1 MRNLRRLIVLGTII
15 LMPVAGAMLLAKAPQ
30 AAAPA
35 ATQAKPAAPA
45 AAQVKPAAPA
55 ALGKITSPK
64 DAWGH
69 NVGDDYFLANYKQEY
84 DYFNLLAKQ
93 SNRIHIK
100 DIGKS
105 SEGRPMITAVIT
117 APANYAK
124 LARYQEI
131 SRRLSLNEVKDDAEA
146 RALAKEGKA
155 VIWIDGGLHATE
167 VLGAQQLI
175 EMVYQ
180 MVSLNDE
187 ETQRFL
193 NDVIILATPVNP
205 DGQDLVSDW
214 YMKQGNMNVPVLYN
228 KYAGHDDNRDSF
240 MNALSETTNIS
251 RVMYREWFPQIMYNH
266 HQTGP
271 AGTVMFAPP
280 FRDPFNYNFHPG
292 IAARMDLIGSVMADR
307 FVAEHK
313 PGVTT
318 RKGSSYSTWW
328 NGGLRTTAYFHNQ
341 LGILTETIG
350 NPTPINIPFNE
361 TKLIGDMNMWWP
373 IGPKN
378 EWHFRQS
385 IDYSITANRSILDF
399 ASRYREVN
407 NFNIYQ
413 MGKDMIQWGSEDH
426 WTITPHEV
434 ERAKKALGMP
444 LAGQAAGRGAGAA
457 PGGGGGGRGGAGG
470 GLPEDNALWKKL
482 HEPAARDP
490 RGFIMSAGQA
500 DFGTATKFVNALL
513 KSGITIHRATAAF
526 TVAGKQY
533 PKDSYVVKA
542 AQPFRAHVMDMFEP
556 QDHPDDF
563 AYPGAPPSR
572 PYDNAGWTL
581 AMTMGVEFDR
591 ILDGFDGPFEK
602 ITTELAKVP
611 AGVIKTAQ
619 GPVGYYF
626 SHKSNDSFT
635 AITRLLKAGDDVMWL
650 DNGPMGRGTFYVTAR
665 PTTLAVL
672 QKAATDLGV
681 SFESTAS
688 APTGP
693 MKHLKPLRVGL
704 FDTYGGGMPSG
715 WTRLIFENFELP
727 YEVVY
732 PPDLDKGNL
741 RAKFDVLVFNGGG
754 VAGGGR
760 GGGGGGGAAG
770 APPAV
775 GAPGAAGA
783 APAAA
788 GARAGGAGGAGGRGQ
803 GAGGREGFTP
813 QPIPAEFAKRQGAV
827 TAATMDKIK
836 EFVNQGGTAIYIGD
850 VATAAAQAYG
860 LPVSNHLEGLD
871 QNKFYVPGSV
881 LRMSVDDTDP
891 IAHGY
896 NKEIDVFFDND
907 PVFKLN
913 ADAAAKGVK
922 PIGWFAS
929 EDALRSGWA
938 WGGAALNKG
947 VAMVDATVGQGKVY
961 LFGPQVMFRAQPHGT
976 FKFVFNGMFLAGAK

>member
-1 MRNLRRLIVLGTII
+1 MLKARRLIVI
-15 LMPVAGAMLLAKAPQ
+15 GAMLALPIAGAAVFAQ
-30 AAAPA
+30 ARQVPPAPA
-35 ATQAKPAAPA
+35 QTPASASR
-45 AAQVKPAAPA
+45 
-55 ALGKITSPK
+55 ISSPK
-64 DAWGH
+64 DVWGH

-93 SNRIHIK
+93 SNRIHIQ

-117 APANYAK
+117 SPANYAK
-124 LARYQEI
+124 LARYKEI
-131 SRRLSLNEVKDDAEA
+131 SRRLSLNEVRNDAEA

-155 VIWIDGGLHATE
+155 IVWIDGGLHATE

-175 EMVYQ
+175 EIVYQ
-180 MVSLNDE
+180 LVSGTDE

-193 NDVIILATPVNP
+193 NDVIVLATPVNP

-240 MNALSETTNIS
+240 MNALAETTNIS

-292 IAARMDLIGSVMADR
+292 IPARMDLIGSVMADR
-307 FVAEHK
+307 FISEHK
-313 PGVTT
+313 PGVTS

-350 NPTPINIPFNE
+350 NPTPIAGIPFNE
-361 TKLIGDMNMWWP
+361 TKVIGDMNMWWP

-385 IDYSITANRSILDF
+385 VDYSVTANKSILDF

-407 NFNIYQ
+407 LYNIYQ

-426 WTITPHEV
+426 WTITPHEI
-434 ERAKKALGMP
+434 EDAKKALGMP
-444 LAGQAAGRGAGAA
+444 TAAQAGAGRA
-457 PGGGGGGRGGAGG
+457 GGGGGGRGGGG
-470 GLPEDNALWKKL
+470 GGVAPEDNPLWKKL

-490 RGFIMSAGQA
+490 RGFILPASQA
-500 DFGTATKFVNALL
+500 DFGTATKFINALM

-526 TVAGKQY
+526 SVAGKQY
-533 PKDSYVVKA
+533 PKDSYVVMA
-542 AQPFRAHVMDMFEP
+542 AQPFRAHVMDMFEG

-591 ILDGFDGPFEK
+591 VLDGFTGPFEK
-602 ITTELAKVP
+602 ITTDLAKVP

-619 GPVGYYF
+619 APAGYYF

-635 AITRLLKAGDDVMWL
+635 AIARLLKAGDDVSWL
-650 DNGPMGRGTFYVTAR
+650 DNGPMGTGTFYVAAR
-665 PTTLAVL
+665 PTTLAIL
-672 QKAATDLGV
+672 QKAATDLGL
-681 SFESTAS
+681 SFESAAT
-688 APTGP
+688 APTGG
-693 MKHLKPLRVGL
+693 KHLKPLRVGL

-715 WTRLIFENFELP
+715 WTRLVFENFELP

-741 RAKFDVLVFNGGG
+741 RAKFDVLVFNGAG
-754 VAGGGR
+754 VAGGGGR
-760 GGGGGGGAAG
+760 GAGGGPAGGGEAPAAAGRGAG

-775 GAPGAAGA
+775 AG
-783 APAAA
+783 
-788 GARAGGAGGAGGRGQ
+788 GGRAGGGGGQ
-803 GAGGREGFTP
+803 GAGRAGFTP
-813 QPIPAEFAKRQGAV
+813 QPIPEEFARRQGQV
-827 TAATMDKIK
+827 SAATMDKIK

-850 VATAAAQAYG
+850 VAQAAAALYN
-860 LPVSNHLEGLD
+860 LPVTNHLEGLGQD
-871 QNKFYVPGSV
+871 KFYVPGSV
-881 LRMSVDDTDP
+881 LRMTIDDKDP
-891 IAHGY
+891 IAHGM
-896 NKEIDVFFDND
+896 NPAIDVFFDND

-922 PIGWFAS
+922 PVGWFAT
-929 EDALRSGWA
+929 DDPLRSGWA
-938 WGGAALNKG
+938 WGGSNLNKG
-947 VAMVDATVGQGKVY
+947 VAVIDATVGQGKVY
-961 LFGPQVMFRAQPHGT
+961 LFGPQILFRAQPHGT
-976 FKFVFNGMFLAGAK
+976 FKFLFNGMFLAGAK

>member
-1 MRNLRRLIVLGTII
+1 MRNLRRLMVLGALIAAP
-15 LMPVAGAMLLAKAPQ
+15 LAGAALLAKSQTATSP
-30 AAAPA
+30 APA
-35 ATQAKPAAPA
+35 AAGQARPAAPA
-45 AAQVKPAAPA
+45 AA
-55 ALGKITSPK
+55 GRISTPK

-93 SNRIHIK
+93 SNKIHVQ
-100 DIGKS
+100 DIGKT
-105 SEGRPMITAVIT
+105 SEGRPMITAIIT
-117 APANYAK
+117 SPANYAK
-124 LARYQEI
+124 LARYKEI
-131 SRRLSLNEVKDDAEA
+131 SRKLSLNDVKDDAEA

-155 VIWIDGGLHATE
+155 VVWIDGGLHATE

-175 EMVYQ
+175 ETVYQ
-180 MVSLNDE
+180 LVSGTDE
-187 ETQRFL
+187 ETKRFL
-193 NDVIILATPVNP
+193 DDVIILATPVNP

-214 YMKQGNMNVPVLYN
+214 YMNQGNMNVPVLYN

-292 IAARMDLIGSVMADR
+292 IPARMDLIGSVMADR
-307 FVAEHK
+307 FIAEHK

-350 NPTPINIPFNE
+350 NPTPLNIPFNE
-361 TKLIGDMNMWWP
+361 SKLIGDMNMWWP

-378 EWHFRQS
+378 VWHFRQS
-385 IDYSITANRSILDF
+385 VDYSVTANKSILDF

-407 NFNIYQ
+407 LYNIYQ
-413 MGKDMIQWGSEDH
+413 MGKDQIQWGSEDH

-434 ERAKKALGMP
+434 EDAKKALGMP
-444 LAGQAAGRGAGAA
+444 LAGQGGGRGAAGGGA
-457 PGGGGGGRGGAGG
+457 GGGGRGGAGG

-490 RGFIMSAGQA
+490 RGFIMSANQA

-513 KSGITIHRATAAF
+513 KSGITIHRATKEF
-526 TVAGKQY
+526 SVAGKTY
-533 PKDSYVVKA
+533 PANSYVVKT

-591 ILDGFDGPFEK
+591 VLEGFDGPFEK

-619 GPVGYYF
+619 GPAGYYF

-635 AITRLLKAGDDVMWL
+635 AIARLQKAGDDVMWL

-672 QKAATDLGV
+672 QKAATELGV
-681 SFESTAS
+681 SFESTAT
-688 APTGP
+688 APTGA

-741 RAKFDVLVFNGGG
+741 RAKFDVLIFNGGG
-754 VAGGGR
+754 VAGGGGR
-760 GGGGGGGAAG
+760 GGGGGAAAAG
-770 APPAV
+770 EAPA
-775 GAPGAAGA
+775 GAAGA
-783 APAAA
+783 AGRGAAA
-788 GARAGGAGGAGGRGQ
+788 GGGGRQGGG

-813 QPIPAEFAKRQGAV
+813 KPIPEEFARRQGAV

-860 LPVSNHLEGLD
+860 LPVTNHLEGLD

-913 ADAAAKGVK
+913 ADAVAKGVK

-929 EDALRSGWA
+929 ETPLRSGWA

-947 VAMVDATVGQGKVY
+947 VAMIDATVGQGKVY

>member
-1 MRNLRRLIVLGTII
+1 MRNLRRLLVIATLIVL
-15 LMPVAGAMLLAKAPQ
+15 PAAGAMLLAQ
-30 AAAPA
+30 AAPA
-35 ATQAKPAAPA
+35 APQAKPAAQA
-45 AAQVKPAAPA
+45 AVKPAPA

-93 SNRIHIK
+93 SNKIHIQ

-105 SEGRPMITAVIT
+105 SEGRPMITAIIT
-117 APANYAK
+117 SPANYAK
-124 LARYQEI
+124 LARYKEI
-131 SRRLSLNEVKDDAEA
+131 SRKLSTNDVKDDAEA

-155 VIWIDGGLHATE
+155 VVWIDGGLHATE

-175 EMVYQ
+175 ETVYQ
-180 MVSLNDE
+180 LVSGTDE
-187 ETQRFL
+187 ETKRFL
-193 NDVIILATPVNP
+193 DDVIILCTPVNP

-214 YMKQGNMNVPVLYN
+214 YMNQGNMSVPVLYN

-240 MNALSETTNIS
+240 MNALAETTNIS

-292 IAARMDLIGSVMADR
+292 IPARMDLIGSVMADR
-307 FVAEHK
+307 FIAEHK
-313 PGVTT
+313 PGVTS
-318 RKGSSYSTWW
+318 RKGASYSTWW

-350 NPTPINIPFNE
+350 SPTPQSIPFLVS
-361 TKLIGDMNMWWP
+361 KLIGDMNMWWP
-373 IGPKN
+373 IGPRN
-378 EWHFRQS
+378 VWHFRQS
-385 IDYSITANRSILDF
+385 IDYSVTANKSILDF

-407 NFNIYQ
+407 LFNIYQ
-413 MGKDMIQWGSEDH
+413 MGKDQIQWGNEDH

-434 ERAKKALGMP
+434 DRAKKELGIATAD
-444 LAGQAAGRGAGAA
+444 AGAGRGGAGGA
-457 PGGGGGGRGGAGG
+457 GGGRGGAGG
-470 GLPEDNALWKKL
+470 GAAAGQPEDNALWKKL

-490 RGFIMSAGQA
+490 RGFIVSANQA
-500 DFGTATKFVNALL
+500 DFGTATKFINALL
-513 KSGITIHRATAAF
+513 KSGITILKADKDF
-526 TVAGKQY
+526 TVNGKSY
-533 PKDSYVVKA
+533 PKDSYVVKT

-591 ILDGFDGPFEK
+591 VLEAFDCACSK

-619 GPVGYYF
+619 GPAGYYF

-650 DNGPMGRGTFYVTAR
+650 DNGPMGRGTFYVTSR

-681 SFESTAS
+681 SFESTAT
-688 APTGP
+688 APTGA

-741 RAKFDVLVFNGGG
+741 RAKFDVLVFNGAG
-754 VAGGGR
+754 VA
-760 GGGGGGGAAG
+760 A
-770 APPAV
+770 
-775 GAPGAAGA
+775 
-783 APAAA
+783 
-788 GARAGGAGGAGGRGQ
+788 GAGGRGAGG
-803 GAGGREGFTP
+803 GAGGGAGAGGRQGGAAPGREGFTP
-813 QPIPAEFAKRQGAV
+813 KPIPEEFAKRQGQV

-836 EFVNQGGTAIYIGD
+836 EFVNAGGTAIYIGD
-850 VATAAAQAYG
+850 IAMAAAQAYG
-860 LPVSNHLEGLD
+860 LPLTNHLEGLGQD
-871 QNKFYVPGSV
+871 KFYLPGSV

-907 PVFKLN
+907 PVFKLG

-929 EDALRSGWA
+929 ESPLRSGWA
-938 WGGAALNKG
+938 WGGSALNKG
-947 VAMVDATVGQGKVY
+947 VAMIDATVGQGKVY
-961 LFGPQVMFRAQPHGT
+961 LFGPQLLFRAQPHGT
-976 FKFVFNGMFLAGAK
+976 FKFVFNGMYLAGAK

>member
-1 MRNLRRLIVLGTII
+1 MLKARRLIVI
-15 LMPVAGAMLLAKAPQ
+15 GAMIALPFGGAALLAQARQAP
-30 AAAPA
+30 P
-35 ATQAKPAAPA
+35 PSPA
-45 AAQVKPAAPA
+45 AAQTPAAA
-55 ALGKITSPK
+55 SRITSPK
-64 DAWGH
+64 DTWSH

-105 SEGRPMITAVIT
+105 SEGRPMITAIVT
-117 APANYAK
+117 SPANYPK

-155 VIWIDGGLHATE
+155 IVWIDGGLHATE

-180 MVSLNDE
+180 MVSRTDE
-187 ETQRFL
+187 ETMRFL
-193 NDVIILATPVNP
+193 NDVIILCTPVNP

-228 KYAGHDDNRDSF
+228 KYAGHDDNRDSY

-251 RVMYREWFPQIMYNH
+251 RVMYREWYPQIMYNH

-292 IAARMDLIGSVMADR
+292 IPARMDLIGSVMADR
-307 FVAEHK
+307 FISEHK
-313 PGVTT
+313 PGVTS

-350 NPTPINIPFNE
+350 NPTPIQGGIPFNE
-361 TKLIGDMNMWWP
+361 TKIIGDMNMWWP

-407 NFNIYQ
+407 LFNIYQ

-426 WTITPHEV
+426 WTITPHEI
-434 ERAKKALGMP
+434 EDAKKALGMSTAAQ
-444 LAGQAAGRGAGAA
+444 AGGGRGA
-457 PGGGGGGRGGAGG
+457 GGGGGGRGGAGG

-490 RGFIMSAGQA
+490 RGFILPANQP
-500 DFGTATKFVNALL
+500 DFGTATKFINSLM

-533 PKDSYVVKA
+533 PKDSYVVMA

-563 AYPGAPPSR
+563 AYPGAPPTR
-572 PYDNAGWTL
+572 PYDNAGYTL
-581 AMTMGVEFDR
+581 AMQMGVEFDR
-591 ILDGFDGPFEK
+591 ILDAFTGPFEK
-602 ITTELAKVP
+602 ITTDLAKVP
-611 AGVIKTAQ
+611 AGVIKTGQ
-619 GPVGYYF
+619 GPAGYYF

-635 AITRLLKAGDDVMWL
+635 AIARLQKAGDDVSWL
-650 DNGPMGRGTFYVTAR
+650 DNGPMGIGTFYVAAR

-681 SFESTAS
+681 SFESTPT
-688 APTGP
+688 APTGA
-693 MKHLKPLRVGL
+693 MKHLKPVRVAL

-741 RAKFDVLVFNGGG
+741 RAKFDVIVFNGGG
-754 VAGGGR
+754 VVGGGGR
-760 GGGGGGGAAG
+760 GGGGGGG
-770 APPAV
+770 
-775 GAPGAAGA
+775 GA
-783 APAAA
+783 APA
-788 GARAGGAGGAGGRGQ
+788 GG
-803 GAGGREGFTP
+803 GGREGFTP
-813 QPIPAEFAKRQGAV
+813 QPIPDEFARRQGQF
-827 TAATMDKIK
+827 TAATMDKIR
-836 EFVNQGGTAIYIGD
+836 EFVNQGGTAIYIGSNAMGA
-850 VATAAAQAYG
+850 ATAFG
-860 LPVSNHLEGLD
+860 LPVTPQPGVGSD
-871 QNKFYVPGSV
+871 KYYIPGSI
-881 LRMSVDDTDP
+881 LRVSVDDTNP
-891 IAHGY
+891 IAHGFG
-896 NKEIDVFFDND
+896 KELDVFFDNS
-907 PVFKLN
+907 PVFKL
-913 ADAAAKGVK
+913 ASDAAAKGVK
-922 PIGWFAS
+922 SVAWFS
-929 EDALRSGWA
+929 SGDPLRSGWA
-938 WGGAALNKG
+938 YGPEVLDKG
-947 VAMVDATVGQGKVY
+947 VEIIDATVGQGKVY
-961 LFGPQVMFRAQPHGT
+961 LFGPEITFRAQPHGT
-976 FKFVFNGMFLAGAK
+976 FKFLFNGLFLAGAR